1 MQRGALMLERRR
13 RNRLNN
19 GKRIRAA
26 EIARRFSWWR

>member
-1 MQRGALMLERRR
+1 MQRGALMFERR
-13 RNRLNN
+13 RNRFRN